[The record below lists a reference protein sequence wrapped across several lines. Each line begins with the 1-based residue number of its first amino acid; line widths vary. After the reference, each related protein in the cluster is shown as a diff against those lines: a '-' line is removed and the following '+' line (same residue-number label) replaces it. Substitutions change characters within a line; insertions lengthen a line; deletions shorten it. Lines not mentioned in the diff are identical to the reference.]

1 MAFRDVGNPPL
12 HSTGVGSSA
21 IGVNASSGAIV
32 AAIVG
37 LQDRLYEVRFAVGAD
52 TVAYWKLQHTSSGGT
67 VKDQKVVFTGTNG
80 SAEFVFLYKADR
92 EDIFRIAPAAAI
104 GSSYAAQIQA
114 EVYS

>member
-21 IGVNASSGAIV
+21 IGVNASSGAVV

-67 VKDQKVVFTGTNG
+67 VKDRLHRHQRIGGVCLPLQSG
-80 SAEFVFLYKADR
+80 SGGHLPHRPGRGDWQFLRGAD
-92 EDIFRIAPAAAI
+92 
-104 GSSYAAQIQA
+104 SSRGL
-114 EVYS
+114 

>member
-1 MAFRDVGNPPL
+1 
-12 HSTGVGSSA
+12 
-21 IGVNASSGAIV
+21 
-32 AAIVG
+32 
-37 LQDRLYEVRFAVGAD
+37 
-52 TVAYWKLQHTSSGGT
+52 